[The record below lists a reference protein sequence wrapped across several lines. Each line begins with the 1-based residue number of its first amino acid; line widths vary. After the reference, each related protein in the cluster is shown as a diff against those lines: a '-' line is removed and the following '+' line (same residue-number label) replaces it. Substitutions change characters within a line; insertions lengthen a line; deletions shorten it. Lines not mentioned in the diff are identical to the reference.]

1 MSTTR
6 KDIKNLA
13 EAYCKIYECG
23 CQDAQPQPAIANV
36 PGQALVATNIP
47 TSGTDQADRS
57 EQTREMVMTNLVN
70 INNKAAEL
78 VKNMETALQSGEGVE
93 EWVSE
98 KIAVAHSMISTIS
111 DYYKKFD
118 NKLPINSINA
128 TGLQLQPSTIAANF
142 PVKPMADVIASF

>member
-6 KDIKNLA
+6 KDIRSLA
-13 EAYCKIYECG
+13 EAYCRIYECG
-23 CQDAQPQPAIANV
+23 CQDAANAAAPIGIAPMQANV
-36 PGQALVATNIP
+36 IP
-47 TSGTDQADRS
+47 TSGQSQADTS
-57 EQTREMVMTNLVN
+57 EQAHEMVMTNLVN

-78 VKNMETALQSGEGVE
+78 VKHMNTALQSGQGVE

-111 DYYKKFD
+111 DYYQKYAD
-118 NKLPINSINA
+118 NLPINSINS

-142 PVKPMADVIASF
+142 PVKQMADVIASF